1 MVSVADIVGLLV
13 VVGINAAVAALAT
26 RFLRVR
32 LATRWGIALY
42 VVVLVP
48 AVQVLMTLF
57 FTGPLGLG
65 PDLGSSLTVLAV
77 AVALPFAL
85 GVTFD
90 YFWMP
95 APAEVELPERLE
107 QS

>member
-1 MVSVADIVGLLV
+1 MVSVADIVGLLAV
-13 VVGINAAVAALAT
+13 IGVNAAVAALAT

-32 LATRWGIALY
+32 LATRWGVAVY

-48 AVQVLMTLF
+48 FAQVLATLF
-57 FTGPLGLG
+57 LTGPLGLG

-85 GVTFD
+85 GVAFD

>member
-1 MVSVADIVGLLV
+1 MVSVADIVGLLAV
-13 VVGINAAVAALAT
+13 VAVNATLAALVT

-32 LATRWGIALY
+32 LTTRWGIAIY
-42 VVVLVP
+42 VLVLVP
-48 AVQVLMTLF
+48 AVQVLATLL

-85 GVTFD
+85 GVAFD

-95 APAEVELPERLE
+95 TPAEVELPETLRE
-107 QS
+107 T